1 MHVDM
6 PAMRFLTDLHSILLG
21 CSLFQDTPCH
31 VQSSAACVYIPR
43 DTSKEEGTA
52 RFSKVRHE
60 YVALS
65 CFSSCC
71 SGVLSSACRG
81 IVSPKAS
88 GTRAP
93 CWNLEVRHR

>member
-1 MHVDM
+1 M

-21 CSLFQDTPCH
+21 CSHFQDTPCH
-31 VQSSAACVYIPR
+31 VQSSAACVYALR

-71 SGVLSSACRG
+71 SGVAR
-81 IVSPKAS
+81 VAAS
-88 GTRAP
+88 FRRRHLALPSTRAP